1 MTKLFHYLH
10 YVSYLFAIPAI
21 YYIFHGSIFRPDNF
35 IEEVGLGIFF
45 MGFAFAFGS
54 MSDIRKISEKE
65 RKLFSNPKKY
75 KQKVL
80 SIISL
85 GIAMIFTCIFFI
97 SIKWIIGEDKL
108 LARKFYNLGL
118 NCMPIVI
125 AVFFE
130 LKQVSDKKSYFD
142 LKKE

>member
-1 MTKLFHYLH
+1 MTKLFHYFH

-21 YYIFHGSIFRPDNF
+21 YYILHGSVFRPKNF

-45 MGFAFAFGS
+45 MGFTFAFSS
-54 MSDIRKISEKE
+54 MSDIKKISEKE

-85 GIAMIFTCIFFI
+85 GIAMAIACIFFI
-97 SIKWIIGEDKL
+97 SIKWIGGDKL
-108 LARKFYNLGL
+108 QAEKFYHLGL

-125 AVFFE
+125 AIFFE
-130 LKQVSDKKSYFD
+130 LKQINDKKSYFD
-142 LKKE
+142 LINE